1 MLKAYDPPVT
11 RVNPVTG
18 CASQKRHKTL
28 TDATPGQ
35 EVCPASVVLVKIA
48 ALDAG
53 SHSFHLIVAEVAP
66 SGTHR
71 IIDRAK
77 EIVRIGEETLRTR
90 VIPDASFSRGLAA
103 LAKLRR
109 FGDAHA
115 PEAFVAVATEAIR
128 SANNGAAFVKAARE
142 RAGVDLKTV
151 TGDEEARLVYLGARQ
166 SLDLT
171 GGRRVALFD
180 LGGGSLEALVAD
192 DKRILFARSL
202 PVGGIRLAERWLR
215 DEPPDAAR
223 LADMRV
229 ALRQQ
234 LAPLL
239 AKMTS
244 VGFDFVALVGGTSN
258 AVRDIVTSRITSSQ
272 NRLSKIRLTDLQSL
286 ERELAAMTTKQRS
299 DVPGLH
305 PKRVD
310 TIVPGTSVL
319 RTVIELSGRKH
330 ADYCRSTIR
339 DGIVAD
345 YVERLSSG
353 RDAFKSAC

>member
-1 MLKAYDPPVT
+1 
-11 RVNPVTG
+11 
-18 CASQKRHKTL
+18 
-28 TDATPGQ
+28 
-35 EVCPASVVLVKIA
+35 VKIA

-53 SHSFHLIVAEVAP
+53 SHSFHLIVAEVGP

-71 IIDRAK
+71 IIDRSK

-90 VIPDASFSRGLAA
+90 VIPDDSFARGLAA
-103 LAKLRR
+103 LANLRR

-128 SANNGAAFVKAARE
+128 AANNGAAFVKAARE
-142 RAGVDLKTV
+142 RAGVELRTV
-151 TGDEEARLVYLGARQ
+151 TADEEARLVYLGARQ

-192 DKRILFARSL
+192 DKRILFTRSL
-202 PVGGIRLAERWLR
+202 PVGGIRLAESWLR
-215 DEPPDAAR
+215 GEPPDARR
-223 LADMRV
+223 LADMRA
-229 ALRQQ
+229 ALRLL
-234 LAPLL
+234 LAPVL
-239 AKMTS
+239 AEMRS

-258 AVRDIVTSRITSSQ
+258 AVRDMVTARIGSSE
-272 NRLSKIRLTDLQSL
+272 IRLNEIRLNDLQTF
-286 ERELAAMTTKQRS
+286 EHELAAMTTKQRAE
-299 DVPGLH
+299 VPGLH
-305 PKRVD
+305 SKRVD

-330 ADYCRSTIR
+330 ADLCRSTIR

-345 YVERLSSG
+345 YVARRASVGER
-353 RDAFKSAC
+353 FKSAC

>member
-1 MLKAYDPPVT
+1 M
-11 RVNPVTG
+11 
-18 CASQKRHKTL
+18 
-28 TDATPGQ
+28 
-35 EVCPASVVLVKIA
+35 
-48 ALDAG
+48 
-53 SHSFHLIVAEVAP
+53 AEVAP

-90 VIPDASFSRGLAA
+90 VIPDDSFARGLAA

-109 FGDAHA
+109 LGDAHA
-115 PEAFVAVATEAIR
+115 PEAFVAVATQAIR
-128 SANNGAAFVKAARE
+128 AAHNGAAFVKAARE
-142 RAGVDLKTV
+142 RAGVELRTV

-202 PVGGIRLAERWLR
+202 PVGGIPLAETWLR
-215 DEPPDAAR
+215 GEPPNAER
-223 LADMRV
+223 LADMRA
-229 ALRQQ
+229 ALRLQ
-234 LAPLL
+234 LAPVL
-239 AKMTS
+239 ADMAA

-258 AVRDIVTSRITSSQ
+258 AVRDIMASRNGNSGI
-272 NRLSKIRLTDLQSL
+272 RLNKIQLTDLRSL
-286 ERELAAMTTKQRS
+286 ELELAAMPTRQRA
-299 DVPGLH
+299 DVPGLDS
-305 PKRVD
+305 KRVD

-319 RTVIELSGRKH
+319 RAVIELSGRKH
-330 ADYCRSTIR
+330 ADLCRSTIR

-345 YVERLSSG
+345 YVARLTSVG
-353 RDAFKSAC
+353 QRFKSAC

>member
-1 MLKAYDPPVT
+1 
-11 RVNPVTG
+11 
-18 CASQKRHKTL
+18 
-28 TDATPGQ
+28 
-35 EVCPASVVLVKIA
+35 VKIA

-90 VIPDASFSRGLAA
+90 VIPDDSFARGLTA

-115 PEAFVAVATEAIR
+115 PKALVAVATEAIR
-128 SANNGAAFVKAARE
+128 AANNGAAFVKAARE
-142 RAGVDLKTV
+142 RAGVELRTV
-151 TGDEEARLVYLGARQ
+151 TADEEARLVYLGARQ

-192 DKRILFARSL
+192 DKRILFTRSL
-202 PVGGIRLAERWLR
+202 PVGGIPLAECWLR
-215 DEPPDAAR
+215 GEPPDAQR
-223 LADMRV
+223 LSDMRA
-229 ALRQQ
+229 ALRLQ
-234 LAPLL
+234 LAPVLVDM
-239 AKMTS
+239 AR

-258 AVRDIVTSRITSSQ
+258 AVRDIVTCRISSSE
-272 NRLSKIRLTDLQSL
+272 NRLNKIQLTVLRSL
-286 ERELAAMTTKQRS
+286 ERELAAMTTKQRI

-305 PKRVD
+305 SKRVD

-330 ADYCRSTIR
+330 ATLCRSTIR

-345 YVERLSSG
+345 YVARLASGGER
-353 RDAFKSAC
+353 FKSAC

>member
-1 MLKAYDPPVT
+1 MSDPP
-11 RVNPVTG
+11 G
-18 CASQKRHKTL
+18 SL
-28 TDATPGQ
+28 
-35 EVCPASVVLVKIA
+35 VVVKIA

-77 EIVRIGEETLRTR
+77 EIVRIGEGTLRTR
-90 VIPDASFSRGLAA
+90 IIPDDSFARGLAA

-128 SANNGAAFVKAARE
+128 AANNGGAFVKAARE
-142 RAGVDLKTV
+142 RAGVELRTV
-151 TGDEEARLVYLGARQ
+151 SADEEARLVYLGARQ

-192 DKRILFARSL
+192 DSRILFARSL
-202 PVGGIRLAERWLR
+202 PIGGIPLAESWLR
-215 DEPPDAAR
+215 GEPPDAVR
-223 LADMRV
+223 LADMRA
-229 ALRQQ
+229 ALRLQ
-234 LAPLL
+234 LAPVL
-239 AKMTS
+239 AAMTK

-258 AVRDIVTSRITSSQ
+258 AVRDIVTSQIGNSA
-272 NRLSKIRLTDLQSL
+272 NRLNEIRLTDLRSL
-286 ERELAAMTTKQRS
+286 ERELATMTTKQRAE
-299 DVPGLH
+299 VPGLH
-305 PKRVD
+305 AKRVD

-319 RTVIELSGRKH
+319 RTVIELSGRKR
-330 ADYCRSTIR
+330 ADFCRSTIR

-345 YVERLSSG
+345 YVGRLATTG
-353 RDAFKSAC
+353 KRFNSAC

>member
-1 MLKAYDPPVT
+1 M
-11 RVNPVTG
+11 
-18 CASQKRHKTL
+18 CSM
-28 TDATPGQ
+28 
-35 EVCPASVVLVKIA
+35 KIA

-90 VIPDASFSRGLAA
+90 VIPDDSFARGLAA
-103 LAKLRR
+103 LANLRR

-115 PEAFVAVATEAIR
+115 PEAFLAVATQAIR
-128 SANNGAAFVKAARE
+128 AANNGTAFVKAARE
-142 RAGVDLKTV
+142 RAGVELRTL

-192 DKRILFARSL
+192 DTRILFTRSL
-202 PVGGIRLAERWLR
+202 PVGAIPLAESWLRGEPPNAERLAN
-215 DEPPDAAR
+215 
-223 LADMRV
+223 MRA
-229 ALRQQ
+229 ALRLQ
-234 LAPLL
+234 LAPVL
-239 AKMTS
+239 AEMTN

-258 AVRDIVTSRITSSQ
+258 AVRDIVTSRIGNSEI
-272 NRLSKIRLTDLQSL
+272 RLNEIRLTDLQSL
-286 ERELAAMTTKQRS
+286 ERELAAMTTEQRIQ
-299 DVPGLH
+299 VPGLH

-330 ADYCRSTIR
+330 ADLCRSTIR

-345 YVERLSSG
+345 YVERLASVG
-353 RDAFKSAC
+353 ERFKSAC

>member
-1 MLKAYDPPVT
+1 M
-11 RVNPVTG
+11 
-18 CASQKRHKTL
+18 
-28 TDATPGQ
+28 
-35 EVCPASVVLVKIA
+35 KIA

-53 SHSFHLIVAEVAP
+53 SHSFHLIVAEVGP

-90 VIPDASFSRGLAA
+90 VIPDDSFARGLAA

-109 FGDAHA
+109 FADAHA
-115 PEAFVAVATEAIR
+115 PEAFVAVATQAIR
-128 SANNGAAFVKAARE
+128 AANNGGAFVKAARE
-142 RAGVDLKTV
+142 RAGVELRTV

-166 SLDLT
+166 SLNLT

-202 PVGGIRLAERWLR
+202 PVGGIPLAENWLR
-215 DEPPDAAR
+215 GEPPNAER
-223 LADMRV
+223 LADMRA
-229 ALRQQ
+229 ALRLQ
-234 LAPLL
+234 LAPVL
-239 AKMTS
+239 ADMTA

-258 AVRDIVTSRITSSQ
+258 AVRDIMTSQIGNSAI
-272 NRLSKIRLTDLQSL
+272 RLNKIQLTDLRSL
-286 ERELAAMTTKQRS
+286 ELELAAMPTRQRAE
-299 DVPGLH
+299 VPGLH
-305 PKRVD
+305 SKRVD

-330 ADYCRSTIR
+330 ADLCRSTIR

-345 YVERLSSG
+345 YVARLTSAGER
-353 RDAFKSAC
+353 FKSAC